1 MLINQQVQNTNIL
14 DYIKDYFHLIYLNIQ
29 K

>member
-14 DYIKDYFHLIYLNIQ
+14 GYIKDYSHLIDLNIQ